1 MDVSAAVSTTAGLI
15 LGSIPLVSKRGRQ
28 SSMAEEKLR
37 KQRPRIEST
46 AVEDSRAQERAR
58 KPTMELNDVTG
69 SHDSDGSRP

>member
-15 LGSIPLVSKRGRQ
+15 PGSIPVVSRRGRQ
-28 SSMAEEKLR
+28 ISMAEQKLR

-69 SHDSDGSRP
+69 SLDSDGSRP

>member
-15 LGSIPLVSKRGRQ
+15 PGSIPVVSKRARQ

-37 KQRPRIEST
+37 KQRPQIKST

-58 KPTMELNDVTG
+58 KPTMELHDVTR
-69 SHDSDGSRP
+69 SLDSDGSRP